1 MPFFTVTQKKNTEN
15 NEYTMLPIAN
25 LSKKYTLNISLGFPK
40 TYTNYKNSVHAN
52 LKEDKSFCSSML
64 IVKENI

>member
-1 MPFFTVTQKKNTEN
+1 
-15 NEYTMLPIAN
+15 MLPIAN
-25 LSKKYTLNISLGFPK
+25 LSKKYTLNISFSFPK
-40 TYTNYKNSVHAN
+40 TYTNYKNSIHAN